1 MSDQQHTNVPP
12 PPAPEVLVRTMRS
25 DIASVARGEVEPRP
39 ESVSKIENSIE
50 EDSQIAVI
58 KGGGKSKKII
68 LTVVLLLILALG
80 CFVLYPMV
88 MRSFSPVS
96 VPASE

>member
-58 KGGGKSKKII
+58 KSGGKGKRALLI
-68 LTVVLLLILALG
+68 LILLAILALG
-80 CFVLYPMV
+80 YFVLYPMV
-88 MRSFSPVS
+88 MKSFSPVN
-96 VPASE
+96 VPTSE